1 MATYKELMARKQ
13 ELDSQIEN
21 ARRAEAASALAGI
34 KETIAAFGFTP
45 DEVFGSPRQ
54 PKAGGAAPRFRN
66 PTTGDTWSGRG
77 PRPRWL
83 KDQDLEPFRIQG

>member
-1 MATYKELMARKQ
+1 MATYKELLARKQ

-45 DEVFGSPRQ
+45 D
-54 PKAGGAAPRFRN
+54 FRL
-66 PTTGDTWSGRG
+66 SSQAESRRRG
-77 PRPRWL
+77 PSLPQPDDWRHLELGLLGRRSSRPSL
-83 KDQDLEPFRIQG
+83 IFAY

>member
-1 MATYKELMARKQ
+1 VATYKELMARKQ

-45 DEVFGSPRQ
+45 DEVFGAPRK
-54 PKAGGAAPRFRN
+54 PKAVGAARN
-66 PTTGDTWSGRG
+66 PTTSDTWSGRG